1 MQNFL
6 WRLEVRLMNIDS
18 EERDALST
26 NFVVFTTDMKTS
38 PCVNEVGCWFWRSTV
53 KIPAVL
59 TNCKQV
65 CRVVNLA
72 YKDTVLLYA
81 AGAGDSAEWIRM
93 ASRVEV
99 WGAVE
104 GIEVPGGSK
113 LER

>member
-1 MQNFL
+1 M
-6 WRLEVRLMNIDS
+6 
-18 EERDALST
+18 
-26 NFVVFTTDMKTS
+26 
-38 PCVNEVGCWFWRSTV
+38 
-53 KIPAVL
+53 
-59 TNCKQV
+59 
-65 CRVVNLA
+65 VNLA

>member
-1 MQNFL
+1 ML
-6 WRLEVRLMNIDS
+6 
-18 EERDALST
+18 
-26 NFVVFTTDMKTS
+26 
-38 PCVNEVGCWFWRSTV
+38 
-53 KIPAVL
+53 KIPADL

-65 CRVVNLA
+65 CRAVNMA

-104 GIEVPGGSK
+104 GIEVPDGSK